1 MRSEG
6 RVHHGG
12 RRDGRELFYRTGGDL
27 TSVQVRSTSPLALGD
42 RKKLM
47 DWSAYEPGYFHD
59 FEVSADG
66 RKFHFIRAEPDSRP
80 TRLDVFPN
88 WLPELPRTVGK

>member
-1 MRSEG
+1 MVDATAAALLSHGRSDERAG
-6 RVHHGG
+6 PIDQSTGVEDRT
-12 RRDGRELFYRTGGDL
+12 DGLVGTR
-27 TSVQVRSTSPLALGD
+27 
-42 RKKLM
+42 
-47 DWSAYEPGYFHD
+47 PGHFHD

-88 WLPELPRTVGK
+88 WLPELPRTVGSEA